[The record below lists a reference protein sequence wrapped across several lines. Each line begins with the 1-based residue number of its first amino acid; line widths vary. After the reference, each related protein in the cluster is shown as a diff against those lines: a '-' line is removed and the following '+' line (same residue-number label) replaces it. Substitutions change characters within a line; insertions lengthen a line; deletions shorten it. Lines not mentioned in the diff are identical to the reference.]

1 MNTCGI
7 QKNWKETE
15 PRRRKRKPMEKRRAR
30 KPLVIED
37 SYLYCWNSTYLWERK
52 DRWKWGHS
60 VPQPDWVST
69 IKDPSNP
76 SNLTLYSATTIPPL
90 FLSHSAPSVI
100 FLHSFVHMGK
110 LLTFANKFKY
120 VVDTDELRNYFEL
133 FFAYPNV
140 TDEVNVFIKLQ
151 TYY

>member
-60 VPQPDWVST
+60 VPRPDWVST

-76 SNLTLYSATTIPPL
+76 SNLTLYSTTTIPPL
-90 FLSHSAPSVI
+90 FLSHSALSVI